1 MAHQKPDAP
10 SVMVID
16 DDRDSREAMAEALSL
31 EGYIVTTA
39 ANGAEALAQLR
50 TGYRPH
56 AILLDLMMP
65 GVDGWDF
72 RTEQRRDV
80 ALAKIP
86 VIVISGVGK
95 LVDGEYL
102 LRKPIELAELRTL
115 LRRITGG
122 PS

>member
-1 MAHQKPDAP
+1 MPSPKLDAP
-10 SVMVID
+10 SVLVVD

-31 EGYIVTTA
+31 EGYSVTTA
-39 ANGAEALAQLR
+39 ANGAEALAHLR

-72 RTEQRRDV
+72 RTEQKRD
-80 ALAKIP
+80 ATLAKIP

-95 LVDGEYL
+95 LVDVEYL
-102 LRKPIELAELRTL
+102 LRKPIELAELRAL
-115 LRRITGG
+115 LRRITGS